1 MKKYLL
7 VSTCLLFSFLAIG
20 QSPLADFNQNRLD
33 RQRNAMIVLG
43 TWAVGNIAAGS
54 ILQANRTGE
63 DQYFHRMNAYWNGV
77 NLILA
82 GSGLYTALTT
92 DPGGFDLAE
101 SIVQQQRIEKIL
113 LFNAG
118 LDVGYML
125 GGAYLMERA
134 RRPDQ
139 EQPERLRGFGR
150 SIVLQGAFLFAF
162 DLGAYFYIHQN
173 AADLPP
179 LMGCLSFT
187 GDAIGLVIR
196 F

>member
-1 MKKYLL
+1 MRTYLL
-7 VSTCLLFSFLAIG
+7 ISLLLLCVGLGA
-20 QSPLADFNQNRLD
+20 QTLPDFNQTRLD
-33 RQRNAMIVLG
+33 RQRNAMLVLG
-43 TWAVGNIAAGS
+43 TWAVGNLAAGAV
-54 ILQANRTGE
+54 LQGQRTGE
-63 DQYFHRMNAYWNGV
+63 DRYFHRMNAYWNGI
-77 NLILA
+77 NLLLA

-92 DPGGFDLAE
+92 DPAGMDLIE
-101 SIVQQQRIEKIL
+101 SLRQQGRLEKIL

-139 EQPERLRGFGR
+139 ENPERLRGFGK

-162 DLGAYFYIHQN
+162 DLGAYFYLHQDPETVPGLLG
-173 AADLPP
+173 AVQ
-179 LMGCLSFT
+179 LS
-187 GDAIGLVIR
+187 GDGLGMVWR